1 MSVKRVLTI
10 GGCVLCVVLWGLAA
24 AWYSDGASARCLSQR
39 EASAMY
45 GGADF
50 PTCNVDLHWIPCSDR
65 WGYCYGA
72 QSSAECTSRPFCVY
86 CSASDETNFN
96 VGPPW
101 IAYMEDHDL
110 HDDGCGWGGTGSC
123 AWVSGYCDCV
133 LGFLTEQPCSRLTI
147 TYNTDCIP
155 PDAS

>member
-1 MSVKRVLTI
+1 MYGDDVWLSVSFLERRCEMSVKRVLTI

-96 VGPPW
+96 VGPP
-101 IAYMEDHDL
+101 
-110 HDDGCGWGGTGSC
+110 
-123 AWVSGYCDCV
+123 
-133 LGFLTEQPCSRLTI
+133 SRRVRA
-147 TYNTDCIP
+147 
-155 PDAS
+155 DAC